1 MSDQCDFWDH
11 HPAEMIASG
20 PYLFDD
26 WGPAYL
32 RVIYDALSNSA
43 SVTLLV
49 WADHDGWWPISSL
62 VWCPGEESLIENTS
76 DDEWPN
82 NPLLVSFSREPE
94 FYHRFRRNSLGVLE
108 FMFAYARHSET
119 LKGLTTL
126 TPAMAAKLI
135 EDDDNNGLS
144 EQLETIGTHNLYP
157 LDGADYEYRFGRD
170 AWDPLGSSIER
181 LPKLHEQQLT
191 GDVTT

>member
-11 HPAEMIASG
+11 YPAEMIASG

-32 RVIYDALSNSA
+32 RVIYDALSNSI
-43 SVTLLV
+43 SVTLLA
-49 WADHDGWWPISSL
+49 WADHEGWWPISSL
-62 VWCPGEESLIENTS
+62 VWCPGEESFIENTS
-76 DDEWPN
+76 DDEWPK
-82 NPLLVSFSREPE
+82 NPLQKSFSREPE
-94 FYHRFRRNSLGVLE
+94 WHHRFRGDACQALE

-119 LKGLTTL
+119 LKGLTML
-126 TPAMAAKLI
+126 TQERAAKLI

-157 LDGADYEYRFGRD
+157 LDGSDYEYHVGTGT
-170 AWDPLGSSIER
+170 WDRLGTSIER
-181 LPKLHEQQLT
+181 LQKLHEQHLT
-191 GDVTT
+191 GDATT